1 LPMAEQ
7 TSNPNRPLLVLM
19 LFELLKRHP
28 LSLYCLLSLRL
39 NLLFP
44 FRAISSVRA
53 WSLNSWL
60 LLCCL
65 DRRHLL
71 PIFESSSGMVP
82 TLSSEGVLHSR
93 RVLKS
98 WLPYTRSVNYKL
110 PIHCL
115 SKRVSFRVHE
125 LFCPGRFPKRQP
137 CITHVYDITTRSRF

>member
-1 LPMAEQ
+1 MAEQ

-93 RVLKS
+93 RVFKVLVTIHTKC
-98 WLPYTRSVNYKL
+98 KL
-110 PIHCL
+110 QTADT
-115 SKRVSFRVHE
+115 
-125 LFCPGRFPKRQP
+125 LFIEESIF
-137 CITHVYDITTRSRF
+137 